1 MTQGGRKDLETWGK
15 ATQAPKADLVVG
27 MINQK
32 ALVYP
37 ITSRCRF
44 KNTCA
49 KFKSSQ
55 MKFCPSKEKEI
66 TKENQL
72 PQNINTNT

>member
-55 MKFCPSKEKEI
+55 MKFCP
-66 TKENQL
+66 TKKKKLQKK
-72 PQNINTNT
+72 INCHKT